1 MARITQECVAR
12 IKDSTDIVELVG
24 RFLQLRR
31 AGNAWK
37 ACCPFH
43 NEKTPS
49 FSVNPARQSFHCFG
63 CGVGGDAVKFL
74 MMFENLDYPTAL
86 RRIAD
91 MNGIQV
97 QEEEENPEMAR
108 RRRLRSRVV
117 EVNKLATDYY
127 HRQLCR
133 NREAGHARDYLK
145 KRGFDIEIARAWQ
158 LGWAP
163 PDFRDFARQAAAA
176 KCDERLLTEAYLL
189 GKGQRGAYPVFRN
202 RLMFPIHNVRGEVV
216 GFSGRVLEGDT
227 DPRKY
232 VNTAETIAFR
242 KGELLFGLFKATGA
256 IAKAGMTVVVCE
268 GQLDVIACHEK
279 ADVRNAVAG
288 LGTAFTD
295 EHANMLRKYAKR
307 AILCYDGDNAGI
319 KASEKTY
326 RKLAQAGMEV
336 AYADLPPGEDPDSL
350 IQSQGAEAL
359 RQALEEA
366 RPYLEVRAGHE
377 LRLAQGDSNA
387 RAALIP
393 RMADL
398 AAEIPDAN
406 RRDVAIVDLATRLN
420 TGLENL
426 RATVDDII
434 RARKEAPAPTR
445 YAQDPDE
452 DFYDDDVDDN
462 GGGEEGSPYPGSS
475 SAASRR
481 LPAIAIRLHPGIRGL
496 LQLAATNAEA
506 QHLLV
511 ERIEELQ
518 EPIRNLSGGP
528 LLQRLLECLPTPG
541 DDAAW
546 QSYADSLPPEQQAA
560 LRDIAHAAIP
570 LDAPATF
577 VEQACERAARDTV
590 QARIDQLRSRL
601 RAGDLSTEESLALMQ
616 ETSELQKMLNT

>member
-12 IKDSTDIVELVG
+12 IKDSADIVELIG

-49 FSVNPARQSFHCFG
+49 FSVNPARQTFHCFG

-74 MMFENLDYPTAL
+74 MMYENLDYPTAL

-91 MNGIQV
+91 MNGVPVI
-97 QEEEENPEMAR
+97 EEEENPEMAR
-108 RRRLRSRVV
+108 KRRLRGRVV
-117 EVNKLATDYY
+117 ELNSLATDYY

-133 NREAGHARDYLK
+133 NREAGHARAYLK

-163 PDFRDFARQAAAA
+163 PDFRDFARQADAA

-189 GKGQRGAYPVFRN
+189 GRGQRGLYPVFRN

-279 ADVRNAVAG
+279 AEVRNAVAG

-295 EHANMLRKYAKR
+295 EHAKMLRKYAKR

-336 AYADLPPGEDPDSL
+336 AYANLPPGEDPDSL

-426 RATVDDII
+426 RATVDDLI
-434 RARKEAPAPTR
+434 RARKEAPASTRSDEPEGDWCGEDEEDSPNQQNSSPRTPT
-445 YAQDPDE
+445 
-452 DFYDDDVDDN
+452 
-462 GGGEEGSPYPGSS
+462 
-475 SAASRR
+475 
-481 LPAIAIRLHPGIRGL
+481 LAIRLHPGIRGL
-496 LQLAATNAEA
+496 LQLAATNERA
-506 QHLLV
+506 QHMLV

-528 LLQRLLECLPTPG
+528 LLQRLLECLPPPG
-541 DDAAW
+541 DEAAW
-546 QSYADSLPPEQQAA
+546 QAYADSLPPEQAAA
-560 LRDIAHAAIP
+560 LRDVAHAPIP
-570 LDAPATF
+570 LDDPTPF
-577 VEQACERAARDTV
+577 VDQACERAARDTV

-601 RAGDLSTEESLALMQ
+601 RAGDLSMEESFALLQ
-616 ETSELQKMLNT
+616 ETSELQKMLNG

>member
-12 IKDSTDIVELVG
+12 IKDSTDIVELIG

-91 MNGIQV
+91 MNGIPV
-97 QEEEENPEMAR
+97 IEEEENPEMAR
-108 RRRLRSRVV
+108 RRRLRGRVV
-117 EVNKLATDYY
+117 EVNSLATDYY

-133 NREAGHARDYLK
+133 NREAGHARAYLK
-145 KRGFDIEIARAWQ
+145 KRGFDIEIARSWQ

-176 KCDERLLTEAYLL
+176 NMDERLLTEAYLL
-189 GKGQRGAYPVFRN
+189 GRGQRGLYPVFRN

-295 EHANMLRKYAKR
+295 EHAKMLRKYAKR

-336 AYADLPPGEDPDSL
+336 AYANLPPGEDPDSL
-350 IQSQGAEAL
+350 IQSQGADAL

-434 RARKEAPAPTR
+434 RARKDAPAATR
-445 YAQDPDE
+445 ESTPEE
-452 DFYDDDVDDN
+452 DYYR
-462 GGGEEGSPYPGSS
+462 EEEEESCAEAETPR
-475 SAASRR
+475 ASRT
-481 LPAIAIRLHPGIRGL
+481 PAIAIRLHPGIRGL

-506 QHLLV
+506 QQMLV

-518 EPIRNLSGGP
+518 EPIKNLSGGP
-528 LLQRLLECLPTPG
+528 LLQRLLECLPPPG
-541 DDAAW
+541 DDDAW
-546 QSYADSLPPEQQAA
+546 QAYATTLPPEQQAA
-560 LRDIAHAAIP
+560 LRDVAHNAIP
-570 LDAPATF
+570 MDDATPF
-577 VEQACERAARDTV
+577 VDQACERAARDTV

-601 RAGDLSTEESLALMQ
+601 RAGDLSMEESLSLLR
-616 ETSELQKMLNT
+616 ETSELQKMLNV

>member
-49 FSVNPARQSFHCFG
+49 FSVNPARQTFHCFG
-63 CGVGGDAVKFL
+63 CGVGGDAVKFV

-91 MNGIQV
+91 MNGVPVI
-97 QEEEENPEMAR
+97 EEEENPEMAR

-117 EVNKLATDYY
+117 EANQLATDYY

-133 NREAGHARDYLK
+133 NREAGHAREYLK

-163 PDFRDFARQAAAA
+163 PDFRDFARQAGAASI
-176 KCDERLLTEAYLL
+176 DERLLAEAYLL
-189 GKGQRGAYPVFRN
+189 GKGQRGLYPVFRN

-232 VNTAETIAFR
+232 VNTAETIAFG

-279 ADVRNAVAG
+279 AEVRNAVAG

-295 EHANMLRKYAKR
+295 EHARMLRKYAKR

-326 RKLAQAGMEV
+326 RKLAQAGLEV
-336 AYADLPPGEDPDSL
+336 AYANLPPGEDPDSL

-406 RRDVAIVDLATRLN
+406 RRDVAVVDLATRLN

-426 RATVDDII
+426 RTTVDDII
-434 RARKEAPAPTR
+434 RARKDAPAPSRTDAPEDD
-445 YAQDPDE
+445 YYGDE
-452 DFYDDDVDDN
+452 DEATVPS
-462 GGGEEGSPYPGSS
+462 EESTV
-475 SAASRR
+475 RR
-481 LPAIAIRLHPGIRGL
+481 GPVIAIRLHPGIRGL

-506 QHLLV
+506 QHMLV

-528 LLQRLLECLPTPG
+528 LLQRLLECLPAPG

-546 QSYADSLPPEQQAA
+546 QAYADSLPPEQAAA
-560 LRDIAHAAIP
+560 LKDVAHAPVP
-570 LDAPATF
+570 LDSPAPF
-577 VEQACERAARDTV
+577 VDQACERAARDTV

-601 RAGDLSTEESLALMQ
+601 RAGELSMEESLALMR
-616 ETSELQKMLNT
+616 ETNELQKMLNG

>member
-1 MARITQECVAR
+1 MAR
-12 IKDSTDIVELVG
+12 IKDSADIVELVG
-24 RFLQLRR
+24 KFIQLRR

-97 QEEEENPEMAR
+97 MEEEENPEMAR
-108 RRRLRSRVV
+108 RRQLRGRVV
-117 EVNKLATDYY
+117 QLNQLATDYY

-133 NREAGHARDYLK
+133 NQAAAHARNYLK
-145 KRGFDIEIARAWQ
+145 KRGFDITIARAWQ

-163 PDFRDFARQAAAA
+163 PDFRDLAQLARDSRY
-176 KCDERLLTEAYLL
+176 DERLMTEAYLL
-189 GKGQRGAYPVFRN
+189 GKGQRGLYPVFRD
-202 RLMFPIHNVRGEVV
+202 RLMFPIHNVRGEIV

-232 VNTAETIAFR
+232 VNTAETVAFR

-279 ADVRNAVAG
+279 ADIRNAVAG

-295 EHANMLRKYAKR
+295 EHAQMLRKYAKR

-319 KASEKTY
+319 KASEKTF

-336 AYADLPPGEDPDSL
+336 AYATLPPGEDPDSL
-350 IQSQGAEAL
+350 IGREGAEAL
-359 RQALEEA
+359 RRALEEA
-366 RPYLEVRAGHE
+366 RPYLEVRAGIE
-377 LRLAQGDSNA
+377 IAQAQGDSNA
-387 RAALIP
+387 RAALLP
-393 RMADL
+393 RLADL

-406 RRDVAIVDLATRLN
+406 RRDIAVADLATRLN
-420 TGLENL
+420 AGLDNL
-426 RATVDDII
+426 RATVADII
-434 RARKEAPAPTR
+434 RARKDAPPSTQFR
-445 YAQDPDE
+445 EQPEQDDE
-452 DFYDDDVDDN
+452 DEGYAYD
-462 GGGEEGSPYPGSS
+462 ESE
-475 SAASRR
+475 AAPDAPVR
-481 LPAIAIRLHPGIRGL
+481 PARVIAIRLHPGIRGL
-496 LQLAATNAEA
+496 LQLAATSAHA
-506 QHLLV
+506 QQLMV

-518 EPIRNLSGGP
+518 EPINTLPGGP
-528 LLQRLLECLPTPG
+528 LLQRLLECLPDPG
-541 DDAAW
+541 DPDAW
-546 QSYADSLPPEQQAA
+546 QAYARSLPPEQAAA
-560 LRDIAHAAIP
+560 LAGIAHEPIP
-570 LDAPATF
+570 LSDATPY
-577 VEQACERAARDTV
+577 VDQACERAARDTV
-590 QARIDQLRSRL
+590 QARIDQLRAQI
-601 RAGDLSTEESLALMQ
+601 RAGNLSSAEALALMQ
-616 ETSELQKMLNT
+616 QCTELQKLLNG

>member
-12 IKDSTDIVELVG
+12 IKDSADIVELIG

-49 FSVNPARQSFHCFG
+49 FSVNPARQTFHCFG

-74 MMFENLDYPTAL
+74 MMFENLDDPTAL

-91 MNGIQV
+91 MNGV
-97 QEEEENPEMAR
+97 AVVEEEENPEMAR
-108 RRRLRSRVV
+108 RRRLRGRVV
-117 EVNKLATDYY
+117 EVNQLATDYY

-133 NREAGHARDYLK
+133 NREAGHAREYLK
-145 KRGFDIEIARAWQ
+145 KRGFDIEIARSWQ

-176 KCDERLLTEAYLL
+176 NADERLLTEAYLL
-189 GKGQRGAYPVFRN
+189 GRGQRGIYPVFRN
-202 RLMFPIHNVRGEVV
+202 RLMFPIHNVRAEVV

-256 IAKAGMTVVVCE
+256 IAKADMTVVVCE

-279 ADVRNAVAG
+279 ADIRNAVAG

-295 EHANMLRKYAKR
+295 DHAKMLRKYAKR

-336 AYADLPPGEDPDSL
+336 SCANLPPGEDPDSL

-359 RQALEEA
+359 RQALADA

-377 LRLAQGDSNA
+377 LKLAQGDSNA

-426 RATVDDII
+426 RATVNDII
-434 RARKEAPAPTR
+434 RARKEAPTATHRDTAEDDYFSEDAEEPTTPTHPQ
-445 YAQDPDE
+445 A
-452 DFYDDDVDDN
+452 
-462 GGGEEGSPYPGSS
+462 
-475 SAASRR
+475 RR
-481 LPAIAIRLHPGIRGL
+481 HTPAIAIRLHPGIRGL

-518 EPIRNLSGGP
+518 EPIKNLSGGL
-528 LLQRLLECLPTPG
+528 LLQRMLECLPTPG
-541 DDAAW
+541 DDEAW
-546 QSYADSLPPEQQAA
+546 QAYADSLPPEQAAA
-560 LRDIAHAAIP
+560 LRDVPHNAVDMESAVP
-570 LDAPATF
+570 F
-577 VEQACERAARDTV
+577 VDQACERAARDTV
-590 QARIDQLRSRL
+590 QARIDQLRSHL
-601 RAGDLSTEESLALMQ
+601 RAGNLSMEESLALMK
-616 ETSELQKMLNT
+616 ETSELQKMLNG

>member
-1 MARITQECVAR
+1 MPRITQECVAR
-12 IKDSTDIVELVG
+12 IKDSADIVELVG

-91 MNGIQV
+91 MNGIPV
-97 QEEEENPEMAR
+97 IEEEENPEMAR
-108 RRRLRSRVV
+108 RRRLRGRVV
-117 EVNKLATDYY
+117 EVNQLATDYY

-133 NREAGHARDYLK
+133 NREAVHAREYLK
-145 KRGFDIEIARAWQ
+145 KRGFDIEIARSWQ

-163 PDFRDFARQAAAA
+163 PDFRDFARQAGAATF
-176 KCDERLLTEAYLL
+176 DERLLTEAYLL
-189 GKGQRGAYPVFRN
+189 GRGQRGLYPVFRN

-242 KGELLFGLFKATGA
+242 KGELLFGLFKATGT
-256 IAKAGMTVVVCE
+256 IAKAGMAVVVCE

-295 EHANMLRKYAKR
+295 EHAKMLRKYAKR
-307 AILCYDGDNAGI
+307 AILCYDGDRAGI
-319 KASEKTY
+319 AASEKTY

-336 AYADLPPGEDPDSL
+336 AYANLPPGEDPDSL
-350 IQSQGAEAL
+350 IQSQGADAL
-359 RQALEEA
+359 RKALEEA
-366 RPYLEVRAGHE
+366 RPYLEVRAGIE
-377 LRLAQGDSNA
+377 LRQAEGDSNA

-398 AAEIPDAN
+398 AAEIADAN

-426 RATVDDII
+426 RATVEDII
-434 RARKEAPAPTR
+434 RARKDSPPSTR
-445 YAQDPDE
+445 AEEPE
-452 DFYDDDVDDN
+452 DDWYGD
-462 GGGEEGSPYPGSS
+462 EEGSDAPAEEARTP
-475 SAASRR
+475 RT
-481 LPAIAIRLHPGIRGL
+481 PAIAIRLHPGIRGL
-496 LQLAATNAEA
+496 LQLAATNETA

-511 ERIEELQ
+511 QRIEELM
-518 EPIRNLSGGP
+518 EPMRTLSGGP
-528 LLQRLLECLPTPG
+528 LLQRLLECLPKPG
-541 DDAAW
+541 DDEAW
-546 QSYADSLPPEQQAA
+546 QAYETSLPPEQAAA
-560 LRDIAHAAIP
+560 LRGMPHEAIALADP
-570 LDAPATF
+570 APY

-601 RAGDLSTEESLALMQ
+601 RAGNLSMEESLALMQ
-616 ETSELQKMLNT
+616 ETSELQKMLNG